1 MASTSETGHPI
12 NVANFEDLIS
22 RCIGYG
28 ISYQPTKAVLQIPA
42 LQALRLTA
50 QGNLTAVNSAIVI
63 LINSINARQIAF
75 DPIKPLSTRI
85 VNALDATDA
94 SDELVKDAQ
103 TINRKIQG
111 KRKGETKPPTTDPV
125 PPVPPVPPTGTDP
138 VPPPVPPTDKQISV
152 SQQSYDSLLEN
163 FNKLILLVASE
174 PSYTPNEPDL
184 QVASLNALAL
194 SLAAQNTNVIN
205 ATTALSNARI
215 ARNHTLYDPKTG
227 LYDIQNE
234 VKKYV
239 KSVFGASSDEYKQ
252 ISKIK
257 FTKPRKK

>member
-12 NVANFEDLIS
+12 NVANFEDLTS

-28 ISYQPTKAVLQIPA
+28 IRYQPTKAALQIPS

-50 QGNLTAVNSAIVI
+50 QGNLIAVNSAIVI

-75 DPIKPLSTRI
+75 DPIKPLATRM

-103 TINRKIQG
+103 TLNRKIQG
-111 KRKGETKPPTTDPV
+111 KRKGETKPPTTPTDPV

-138 VPPPVPPTDKQISV
+138 APVPPTPEQISV

-194 SLAAQNTNVIN
+194 TLTAQNTAVID

-215 ARNHTLYDPKTG
+215 ARNHTLYDEKTG
-227 LYDIQNE
+227 LYDIAQE

-239 KSVFGASSDEYKQ
+239 KSVFGATSEEYKQ
-252 ISKIK
+252 IRKIK
-257 FTKPRKK
+257 FTDYKP